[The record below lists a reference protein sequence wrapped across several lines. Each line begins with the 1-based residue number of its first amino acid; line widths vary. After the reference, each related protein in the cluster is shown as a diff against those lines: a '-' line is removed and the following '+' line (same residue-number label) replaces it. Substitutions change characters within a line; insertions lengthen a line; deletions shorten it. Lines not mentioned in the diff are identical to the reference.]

1 MFFIL
6 STKQNAGVLGWP
18 LKLLNCKCYKVHLTH
33 EWIAYFCAL
42 TGTPFWLFMHHLR
55 FSYGNQ
61 GYKAAVWW
69 QHCSLELG
77 PNCPYCFSHGF
88 YGFLKRWKEYRINF
102 LNHDPVHLLKNLVV
116 VCLMYLLFFVWLVFL
131 YLRLL
136 SCLTSVLQVKIEFR
150 LKF

>member
-42 TGTPFWLFMHHLR
+42 TGTPFWLFMHHHR

-77 PNCPYCFSHGF
+77 PNCPYCFSHKSDQKRHRTGSDKVEHLAGPHTLLREINGLSATTGF
-88 YGFLKRWKEYRINF
+88 
-102 LNHDPVHLLKNLVV
+102 VCVV
-116 VCLMYLLFFVWLVFL
+116 NCTH
-131 YLRLL
+131 
-136 SCLTSVLQVKIEFR
+136 SQ
-150 LKF
+150 